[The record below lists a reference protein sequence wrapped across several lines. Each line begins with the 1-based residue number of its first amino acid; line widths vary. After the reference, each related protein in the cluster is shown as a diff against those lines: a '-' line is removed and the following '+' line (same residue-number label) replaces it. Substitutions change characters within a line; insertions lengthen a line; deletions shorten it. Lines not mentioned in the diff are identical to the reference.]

1 MTPWRPPELEGED
14 VRTAAPEDP
23 ARVMARAILRRAER
37 QARRLEDEARRR
49 GELRG
54 AEEARAREEAAL
66 RRAAQTLAD
75 AAGQLQARAA
85 ALAEG
90 LETLLPRAAVTLA
103 ERVLGRALAQDA
115 DALAAMVRDAVAAAL
130 PADRVTVRLHPAD
143 LATLTRA
150 GLRPELDGAPL
161 RLETA
166 THLAPGEFEVD
177 TGEAFVVDGIRRRL
191 ERALA
196 LLAEEAAP

>member
-66 RRAAQTLAD
+66 RRAAQALAD
-75 AAGQLQARAA
+75 AAAQLQAGAA
-85 ALAEG
+85 ALADG
-90 LETLLPRAAVTLA
+90 LEALLPRAAVTLA
-103 ERVLGRALAQDA
+103 ERVLGRALAQDGE
-115 DALAAMVRDAVAAAL
+115 ALAAMVRDAVAAAL
-130 PADRVTVRLHPAD
+130 PADRVIVRLHPAD

-161 RLETA
+161 RLEA
-166 THLAPGEFEVD
+166 APRLAPGEFEVD
-177 TGEAFVVDGIRRRL
+177 AGEAFVVDGIRRRL

-196 LLAEEAAP
+196 LLAEEAVP